1 MPFAARSLSPLLL
14 APILIGF
21 LLYASWI
28 DLAVLD
34 PRNVG
39 WLLTGNDQGQNSM
52 GLIAY
57 LRAAPPWPSLRDP
70 LLMAPEGLS
79 VALTDSNPLLAILL
93 RPFAGWLLPDGW
105 QYTGLWLLACFLL
118 QAGFAWALLK
128 PFARDTL
135 SLVVGTSLL
144 AGAPVLLAR
153 YGHMNLCAQWV
164 ILWALWLFIDERRS
178 RMPLAWAAMLGIA
191 GLIHPYLLAIAAAIW
206 GSAQLRLFV
215 VDPPARLRT
224 IAGAVFAAGVLIAVP
239 VVTGFLDEPLAST
252 GTYGRFGLAID
263 ALWNAGNAGYSSLLP
278 SASISPAQ
286 GFEGMNY
293 LGAGILL
300 LVVVVAVSRF
310 TAGSS
315 ATPATAP
322 SLRPLLWLL
331 PAFAVLTA
339 IAIGGQLIW
348 RGMPVATFGLPQRW
362 IDLLDPLRASGR
374 MFWPVY
380 YTILFV
386 TIALACRLRH
396 AGAVLLLALLVQAI
410 DLAPMVVTIRQLN
423 SKAHDRPMFDR
434 TPDPRWDRLVAGAAA
449 IEFHPYEPYRDLA
462 VLEQVGWRAITAC
475 RPVPM
480 RYFYASREPGRIRA
494 RMREDSER
502 LARGEIDPT
511 RLYIFLRDKPPAA
524 VASRAITIDGTSVIA
539 PSRPIGASARCR

>member
-1 MPFAARSLSPLLL
+1 MRLAARSLSPTLL

-39 WLLTGNDQGQNSM
+39 WLLNGNDQGQNTM
-52 GLIAY
+52 GLVAY
-57 LRAAPPWPSLRDP
+57 LRAAPPWPSLHDP
-70 LLMAPEGLS
+70 LLMAPEGLG

-118 QAGFAWALLK
+118 QAGFARALLK
-128 PFARDTL
+128 PFAHDAL
-135 SLVVGTSLL
+135 SLMVGTALL

-178 RMPLAWAAMLGIA
+178 RMPVAWATLLAVA
-191 GLIHPYLLAIAAAIW
+191 GLIHPYILAMAAAIW
-206 GSAQLRLFV
+206 GSACLRLFV
-215 VDPPARLRT
+215 IDPPARLRT
-224 IAGAVFAAGVLIAVP
+224 IAGATLGGVVLLAVP
-239 VVTGFLDEPLAST
+239 AMIGFFDEPLAST
-252 GTYGRFGLAID
+252 HTYGRFGLAID
-263 ALWNAGNAGYSSLLP
+263 ALWNAGNGGYSTLLP
-278 SASISPAQ
+278 SASTSPAQ

-300 LVVVVAVSRF
+300 LIIAVAASRL
-310 TAGSS
+310 TARS
-315 ATPATAP
+315 PAIPETSP

-339 IAIGGQLIW
+339 IAIAGQFVWQGKVI
-348 RGMPVATFGLPQRW
+348 ATLGLSQRW

-380 YTILFV
+380 YTIMFV
-386 TIALACRLRH
+386 TIAMACRLKAARPM
-396 AGAVLLLALLVQAI
+396 LLAALLVQTI
-410 DLAPMVVTIRQLN
+410 DIAPMVVTIRLLS
-423 SKAHDRPMFDR
+423 SKAQDRAMFDR
-434 TPDPRWDRLVAGAAA
+434 TPDPRWDRLVAGASA
-449 IEFHPYEPYRDLA
+449 IEFHPYEAYRDLA
-462 VLEQVGWRAITAC
+462 TLEQIGWRAITAC

-480 RYFYASREPGRIRA
+480 RYFYASREPGSIRA
-494 RMREDSER
+494 RMQEDSDR

-511 RLYIFLRDKPPAA
+511 RLYVFLKDKPPAA
-524 VASRAITIDGTSVIA
+524 VAARAVLIDGTYVIA
-539 PSRPIGASARCR
+539 PSQSVGPSANCR